1 MNPNQ
6 SNPETQKKISV
17 EATPVEV
24 QPLQMPAEDRPQQV
38 ENPEVVNPITPPEQV
53 QTTPPITEGVQPV
66 RQPVL
71 SEAEKTYRLNKAVH
85 GDVNSLSDASQLVD
99 ATSFDD

>member
-6 SNPETQKKISV
+6 SNPEIQGKTPV

-24 QPLQMPAEDRPQQV
+24 QPLQMPAEDQPQQV
-38 ENPEVVNPITPPEQV
+38 EDPEVANPITPPEQV
-53 QTTPPITEGVQPV
+53 LTTPPITEGVQPV
-66 RQPVL
+66 QPPVL
-71 SEAEKTYRLNKAVH
+71 SEAEKTHRLNKAVH
-85 GDVNSLSDASQLVD
+85 GDVVSLNDAARMVE